1 MMRKLNP
8 EFIGM
13 IVSSPDGMGS
23 WAGTTVSFW
32 GKFKEKQE
40 YQYTQFERENLI
52 EALQGIGKRP
62 SKEYHMCIAFQ
73 KIPEKYLYLE
83 D

>member
-1 MMRKLNP
+1 MRKLNP

-40 YQYTQFERENLI
+40 YQYTRFERENLI
-52 EALQGIGKRP
+52 EAFEYTNERP
-62 SKEYHMCIAFQ
+62 SNDYYRCIAFQ